1 MNKQKFIECLRDP
14 TKIKDEE
21 IAELDQLI
29 QEFPYFQG
37 ARALSAKISKEKKR
51 KDLNKKLTSAAV
63 YATDR
68 VLLKRYISDHLFFI
82 HTKEEA
88 KERTET
94 PSTAS
99 SPVKPPSKKKAASPT
114 LKTPTKPEVKPASKS
129 KPAAPSLPK
138 AEVSVDPPARKIDT
152 EISAPSV
159 PEKDFDLDELIAEI
173 YLDIEELKKSKKRFQ
188 EMEKRLEEEDAVDA
202 AIKKASSLKKT
213 PKKKPAEPEAKT
225 EKPSSEPEKT
235 EKASSE
241 PEKTVKAS
249 SKPEKTEKASN
260 EPEKTV
266 KASSKPEKTEKAS
279 NEPEKT
285 VKASSKPEKTEKAS
299 SEPEKTEKTSD
310 SLKVKIATAK
320 PDEKPKELAEE
331 DEKAIENNLPL
342 NAISAEEDGLVD
354 ALNKPDK
361 KKEESESPQEEVSDT
376 LKVVRRRS
384 GKVQSTTYE
393 SRKKGSEE
401 EKIIDEFIT
410 NSPKITPAKK
420 EEGEKEEK
428 EDLADTSTRFQ
439 ADIGTEYLAEI
450 YVEQGKID
458 RAISIYKKL
467 GLKFPQKKS
476 FFAARIK
483 DLESKKE

>member
-279 NEPEKT
+279 
-285 VKASSKPEKTEKAS
+285 